1 LNVRLI
7 SLPQYDDVELF
18 FKRNASLLFSSKSLE
33 KISIMNK
40 LKTTLILVAI
50 CLSTVAFGQKTINKS
65 YTGVK
70 SIRLETASGSGTIK
84 KSSTNEVKVTL
95 EYTYDDEDYEPQ
107 FEQRGDRLIID
118 EDFNNRGR
126 NWSNRGK
133 AEWTLE
139 LPDGVELDYSSG
151 SGSIEVD
158 GLDIELNVGTGSGS
172 IEVNDVTGRM
182 KINTGSG
189 SIRISKTDGELDAN
203 TGSGSIRLRDSK
215 GDADLNTG
223 SGSIRV
229 EQVEGSF
236 DLNTGSGSIEAT
248 GITINGDSDFNTGSG
263 RVEIELAAD
272 LNYDL
277 DINTGSGSATL
288 DFNGTEVAGEFYLE
302 TDKRRSDITAP
313 FSFDKEY
320 ERDGRG
326 RDNVRQIKEAKVGS
340 KSIRINMETGSGDV
354 KIRN

>member
-1 LNVRLI
+1 
-7 SLPQYDDVELF
+7 
-18 FKRNASLLFSSKSLE
+18 
-33 KISIMNK
+33 MHK
-40 LKTTLILVAI
+40 LKTTLILVAT
-50 CLSTVAFGQKTINKS
+50 CLSTAVFGQQTINKS
-65 YTGVK
+65 YTGIK
-70 SIRLETASGSGTIK
+70 SIRLETASGSGSIK
-84 KSSTNEVKVTL
+84 KSNSNEVKVTL
-95 EYTYDDEDYEPQ
+95 EYTYDDDDYKPT
-107 FEQRGDRLIID
+107 FEQKGDRLIID

-126 NWSNRGK
+126 NWNNRGK

-189 SIRISKTDGELDAN
+189 SIRITKADGELDAN
-203 TGSGSIRLRDSK
+203 TGSGSIRLRDAK

-223 SGSIRV
+223 SGSIDV
-229 EQVEGSF
+229 DNVQGSF
-236 DLNTGSGSIEAT
+236 DLNTGSGSIEET
-248 GITINGDSDFNTGSG
+248 GITVSGDSDFNTGSG
-263 RVEIELAAD
+263 RIAIELAAD
-272 LNYDL
+272 LNNDL
-277 DINTGSGSATL
+277 SINTGSGSATL
-288 DFNGTEVAGEFYLE
+288 DFNGTDIAGQFYLE

-320 ERDGRG
+320 EEEGRG

-340 KSIRINMETGSGDV
+340 KNIRINMETGSGDV
-354 KIRN
+354 KIKN

>member
-1 LNVRLI
+1 M
-7 SLPQYDDVELF
+7 
-18 FKRNASLLFSSKSLE
+18 KSF
-33 KISIMNK
+33 
-40 LKTTLILVAI
+40 KTTLILVAI
-50 CLSTVAFGQKTINKS
+50 CLATTVYGQKTINKS
-65 YTGVK
+65 FSGIK
-70 SIRLETASGSGTIK
+70 SIRLETSSGSGVIK
-84 KSSTNEVKVTL
+84 KSSNNEVKITL
-95 EYTYDDEDYEPQ
+95 EYTYDDDDYKPT

-118 EDFNNRGR
+118 EDFNNGR
-126 NWSNRGK
+126 RSWNNRGK

-182 KINTGSG
+182 RINTGSG
-189 SIRISKTDGELDAN
+189 SIRISKTDGEVDAN

-229 EQVEGSF
+229 EEVEGSF

-248 GITINGDSDFNTGSG
+248 GVTITGDSDFNTGSG
-263 RVEIELAAD
+263 RVEVELAAE
-272 LNYDL
+272 LNHDL
-277 DINTGSGSATL
+277 DISTGSGSATL
-288 DFNGTEVAGEFYLE
+288 DFNGTEIAGQFYLE
-302 TDKRRSDITAP
+302 TNKRSDITAP

-320 ERDGRG
+320 EEEGRG
-326 RDNVRQIKEAKVGS
+326 RNNTRIIKETKIGT
-340 KSIRINMETGSGDV
+340 KNIRIKMETGSGDIR
-354 KIRN
+354 IRN